1 MSIIKKNSQ
10 VKKIKILTDEDTSL
24 RRIGNIIKEARLSNN
39 KSVND
44 LASNLKISEQQLKA
58 IEEGRDDLLPEKV
71 FVKAMIKKI
80 SEKLKIDINDLMN
93 EFNNKTE
100 QIKIEEIVEDVQAKE
115 KLKNP
120 FTLIFAFNILIS
132 GLIGFLASSYIYNFI
147 SNINNESDTKNLI
160 KVIK

>member
-80 SEKLKIDINDLMN
+80 SEKLKIDINDMMN
-93 EFNNKTE
+93 EFNHQKE
-100 QIKIEEIVEDVQAKE
+100 QIKIEEIVEDVQK
-115 KLKNP
+115 KVKIKNS
-120 FTLIFAFNILIS
+120 FTLIFVFNIFIS
-132 GLIGFLASSYIYNFI
+132 GLIGFLASSYIYNFF
-147 SNINNESDTKNLI
+147 SNVNNESDTKNLI
-160 KVIK
+160 KDIK